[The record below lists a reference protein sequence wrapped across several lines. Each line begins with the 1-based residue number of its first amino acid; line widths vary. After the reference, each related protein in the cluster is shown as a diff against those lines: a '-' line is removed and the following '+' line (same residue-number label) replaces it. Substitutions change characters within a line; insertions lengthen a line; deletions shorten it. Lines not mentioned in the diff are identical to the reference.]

1 MDASAE
7 IDLTLALQLQAQF
20 EEELRES
27 IQSQEAAHL
36 KSLSE
41 VNSSISGSSSK
52 TNRKSFGNLDEPPQE
67 KLSVSLI
74 DPSWELIDPNPDLHT
89 LFLTFDKQ
97 FFWGR
102 LYQVEVKWSPRMTL
116 CAGVCSYEGR
126 GGLCSIRLSLPLL
139 KLRPRKDMIETLLH
153 EMIHAYLFVTANN
166 RDRDGHGPEFHKH
179 MYRIN
184 GVAGTKISVYHSF
197 HDEVDQYRQHIW
209 QCDGPCRHRRPY
221 FGLVK
226 RSMNR
231 APGPRD
237 PWWGRH
243 QQSCGGSYTKIQEPE
258 GYGVKKKKG
267 SSATEKKN
275 NGTDIRKLFGGTSKD
290 NSADGKGKKM
300 GNASPPLKENIPG
313 YSGSNTNFSFR
324 SSGSEG
330 PDKGKKPSNV
340 HGFGSTAT
348 GTVKQV
354 NVNNASRSKVHGF
367 GGTGSP
373 AKKKPRI
380 GGNGTTTGSSG
391 SFSGAMKGGSGTALA
406 SRGGGSKTVTV
417 KGKVNTSHQTEKD
430 TDTAQASAP
439 PVTPFK
445 GTGQSLGGPSTGVSR
460 LLSLSAP
467 TIKTSDPLTQ
477 TKKDS
482 LQIKDSD
489 NANSQSSVKRNNYM
503 SGATG
508 WISPSKG
515 KSPVKGKSVSP
526 CPQKSIDKFFKPSIS
541 QTSEHKDEIGIK
553 CPVCSKCVSKRLIN
567 KHLDECIGDFDDD
580 DSDFETNDTNN
591 KLAKKSIKQNS
602 SVNTSQERVVLLS
615 SDDDDGCLSGNT
627 NKVLPSSSGAGR
639 TTEIVTL
646 PEQLFPCP
654 VCSDIFSE
662 AAMNQHLD
670 SHF

>member
-1 MDASAE
+1 MMDDNAE
-7 IDLTLALQLQAQF
+7 IDFTLALQLQAQF
-20 EEELRES
+20 EEELRAS
-27 IQSQEAAHL
+27 IQSQEATHL
-36 KSLSE
+36 KSLLE
-41 VNSSISGSSSK
+41 VNSSISGSNSK
-52 TNRKSFGNLDEPPQE
+52 MKRKNFGDLDEPPQE

-74 DPSWELIDPNPDLHT
+74 DHSWELIDPNPDLHT

-231 APGPRD
+231 VPGPRD
-237 PWWGRH
+237 PWWGQH

-267 SSATEKKN
+267 SSAAEKKN
-275 NGTDIRKLFGGTSKD
+275 KGADIRKLFGSTSKD
-290 NSADGKGKKM
+290 NSADREGKKK
-300 GNASPPLKENIPG
+300 GNTSPPLKENIPG
-313 YSGSNTNFSFR
+313 YSGSTSNSSFR
-324 SSGSEG
+324 GTGSEG
-330 PDKGKKPSNV
+330 PDKGKGPSNI

-348 GTVKQV
+348 GTVRQV
-354 NVNNASRSKVHGF
+354 NVNNARRSKVHGF
-367 GGTGSP
+367 GGSGSP

-380 GGNGTTTGSSG
+380 GGKGTSMGSSG
-391 SFSGAMKGGSGTALA
+391 SVSGAMKGGSGIALA

-417 KGKVNTSHQTEKD
+417 KGKGNTSHQTEKD
-430 TDTAQASAP
+430 TETVQAGAP

-445 GTGQSLGGPSTGVSR
+445 GTGHSLGGPSSGVSR
-460 LLSLSAP
+460 LMSLSAP
-467 TIKTSDPLTQ
+467 TIQTSDPR
-477 TKKDS
+477 TKSPKDT

-489 NANSQSSVKRNNYM
+489 NANSQFSGKRNTYV
-503 SGATG
+503 SGTTG

-515 KSPVKGKSVSP
+515 KSPMKGKSVSP
-526 CPQKSIDKFFKPSIS
+526 CPQKSIDKFFKPSTF
-541 QTSEHKDEIGIK
+541 QPSEPKDESGVK
-553 CPVCSKCVSKRLIN
+553 CPVCSKCVSKRHIN

-580 DSDFETNDTNN
+580 DNDFENNEKNN
-591 KLAKKSIKQNS
+591 KVTKNNKQNLG
-602 SVNTSQERVVLLS
+602 VNTSDERVVLLS
-615 SDDDDGCLSGNT
+615 SDDDDGYLNGNT
-627 NKVLPSSSGAGR
+627 NKVLPCSSRTGR

-654 VCSDIFSE
+654 VCNDMFSE